1 MDLYLSAFI
10 SSLNFTITVV
20 GGESIFLSALTR
32 RDRFALR
39 FIVSVIVIAVIG
51 MIIWTLGAFILMSVG
66 FCAVLNVA
74 VSFMLHLLHFSMT
87 VVMMG
92 RCFSRSFTMI
102 FFACLSGY
110 ALQHIGSSIPGLYFD
125 NMIITLVVSVAVCSV
140 LYTLAYFIFAHRM
153 SVMLGKESGMS
164 LVPTLV
170 LSGAMLFVAL
180 FLGILGFINR
190 GESDI
195 MYVLFSACQV
205 SFCVALLAVQFLIL
219 YVMQEKRDA
228 VIAERLHEAEKKQY
242 EAIKNNIDAVN
253 IKFHDIRHR
262 LREVRGE
269 DGKTYL
275 GDIDALISEYDTQ
288 VRTGNEAL
296 DTILTEK
303 NYICE
308 RGKIKF
314 SCLADGALL
323 GGMEAGDLYSLFG
336 NALDNATEYLSGMP
350 EEKRILKV
358 FVRRYGENF
367 VSISVKNYYE
377 GGPLGGDPRTTKKDK
392 AYHGF
397 GIASMRLTAETYG
410 GTLGLTAEGSTFCV
424 NVLLPYPVTKRG

>member
-1 MDLYLSAFI
+1 MDGYIIALIA
-10 SSLNFTITVV
+10 SLNFSLTLLCS
-20 GGESIFLSALTR
+20 ELMFASALGK
-32 RDRFALR
+32 RDRFAVRL
-39 FIVSVIVIAVIG
+39 
-51 MIIWTLGAFILMSVG
+51 VG
-66 FCAVLNVA
+66 SALAAVA
-74 VSFMLHLLHFSMT
+74 VSVGVGMLAMFVIESFDYAVWAQVAVNFVWHLLDFAAT
-87 VVMMG
+87 IGVLFI
-92 RCFSRSFTMI
+92 CFSAPATTI
-102 FFACLSGY
+102 LFACVSGY
-110 ALQHIGSSIPGLYFD
+110 TLQHIA
-125 NMIITLVVSVAVCSV
+125 VSVPKPEFSSAFLTELLSYTIFAAV
-140 LYTLAYFIFAHRM
+140 YAAAYFTFVRRM
-153 SVMLGKESGMS
+153 SLRLSRETGMS
-164 LVPTLV
+164 LVPSLV

-180 FLGILGFINR
+180 FLGTLGLTYS
-190 GESDI
+190 GESYT
-195 MYVLFSACQV
+195 MYALFSACQV
-205 SFCVALLAVQFLIL
+205 SFCVTLLAVQFLIL
-219 YVMQEKRDA
+219 YVMQERRDA

-303 NYICE
+303 NYVCE

-336 NALDNATEYLSGMP
+336 NALDNAIEYLSGLP

-367 VSISVKNYYE
+367 ASISVKNYYE

-397 GIASMRLTAETYG
+397 GIASMRRTAEAYG

>member
-1 MDLYLSAFI
+1 MDLYFPALI
-10 SSLNFTITVV
+10 SSLDFSVTII
-20 GGESIFLSALTR
+20 GGELIFLSALPR
-32 RDRFALR
+32 RSHFALR
-39 FIVSVIVIAVIG
+39 LIVSAAAVLVAGI
-51 MIIWTLGAFILMSVG
+51 MIWLLGAFILVSVG
-66 FCAVLNVA
+66 FSMALNVA
-74 VSFMLHLLHFSMT
+74 VSFIIHLLLFAVT
-87 VVMMG
+87 VVVMG
-92 RCFSRSFTMI
+92 MCFAPPSSALL
-102 FFACLSGY
+102 FACVSGY
-110 ALQHIGSSIPGLYFD
+110 AIQHIVTSVPS
-125 NMIITLVVSVAVCSV
+125 ITLDNGFLSLLVKVVICAV
-140 LYTLAYFIFAHRM
+140 LYLIVYFIFARRM
-153 SVMLGKESGMS
+153 SVMLGEEQGMS
-164 LVPTLV
+164 LIPSLM

-180 FLGILGFINR
+180 FLGILGFLYS

-195 MYVLFSACQV
+195 MYALFSACQV

-303 NYICE
+303 SYICE

-323 GGMEAGDLYSLFG
+323 DGMDAGDLYSLFG
-336 NALDNATEYLSGMP
+336 NALDNATEYLSDMP

-397 GIASMRLTAETYG
+397 GIASMRRTAEAYG